1 MHALHH
7 PSRVSLARARSLSFA
22 HYFQAPAPQAKTR
35 RELEQ
40 KRVLRNCF
48 WDRYWGRAN
57 LVPRALFPAFGG
69 GSKPREKRPGDEV
82 GDGLAN
88 YCPFS
93 FVPSNSPRGLCES
106 LLGSVFSFLKWR
118 MGRKSKHQ
126 YNLTPHLGRSGHCNL
141 AEVEP
146 WALLDQSQPSIQL
159 PEQLCRTAT
168 FNKPPIIHGNALKVA
183 ISGSGECLRRQ
194 RDLLR
199 SVTYNIFWCTTSLDK
214 L

>member
-1 MHALHH
+1 MQ
-7 PSRVSLARARSLSFA
+7 SFLGS
-22 HYFQAPAPQAKTR
+22 FLGTR
-35 RELEQ
+35 LGTSWSTIGH
-40 KRVLRNCF
+40 F
-48 WDRYWGRAN
+48 
-57 LVPRALFPAFGG
+57 
-69 GSKPREKRPGDEV
+69 
-82 GDGLAN
+82 
-88 YCPFS
+88 FS
-93 FVPSNSPRGLCES
+93 VPSNSPRPLCES
-106 LLGSVFSFLKWR
+106 LFGSVFSFLKWR

-141 AEVEP
+141 AEVES
-146 WALLDQSQPSIQL
+146 WALLDQLQPSIQL

-183 ISGSGECLRRQ
+183 ISGSGECPRQQ

>member
-1 MHALHH
+1 MAL
-7 PSRVSLARARSLSFA
+7 PCRRCITPRVSLSRAPVLSFA
-22 HYFQAPAPQAKTR
+22 QYFQAPGTQAKTR

-40 KRVLRNCF
+40 KCVLRKCL
-48 WDRYWGRAN
+48 WDRYWGRGWGRTGK
-57 LVPRALFPAFGG
+57 L
-69 GSKPREKRPGDEV
+69 
-82 GDGLAN
+82 LAIF
-88 YCPFS
+88 YS
-93 FVPSNSPRGLCES
+93 VPSNSPRPLCES
-106 LLGSVFSFLKWR
+106 LFGSLSSFFKWR
-118 MGRKSKHQ
+118 MGKKSKHQ

-141 AEVEP
+141 AEVES

-168 FNKPPIIHGNALKVA
+168 FNKPPIIRGNALKVA
-183 ISGSGECLRRQ
+183 ISGSGECPRRQ